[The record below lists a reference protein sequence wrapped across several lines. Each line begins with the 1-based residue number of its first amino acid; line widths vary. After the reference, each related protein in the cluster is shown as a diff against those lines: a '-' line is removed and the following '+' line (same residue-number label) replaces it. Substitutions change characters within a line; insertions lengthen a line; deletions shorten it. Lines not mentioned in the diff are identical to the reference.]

1 MDLKTEV
8 SELKGIGPKKA
19 RAFRD
24 AGIVTLSDLM
34 EFFPRRYEDRR
45 TVTPISSARAGAE
58 CLVVAKVAAKR
69 SPRGYYRKNS
79 PLTLIVSDGTG
90 SLEIVFFNGRF
101 LSGLFDEKS
110 EYAFFGKVS
119 ENHAMRQMIHPQ
131 FAKAGSADDV
141 RGIVPIYPQ
150 IPGISQRE
158 IRRLQAE
165 LVPLYSELEEWIP
178 EKTVREQRLASPEY
192 AIKNTHFPEDGHR
205 MLAGKFR
212 LVFGELF
219 TMETGL
225 MYLRAGDET
234 GGKGVSFSCE
244 AGDRFAAG
252 LPFELT
258 KGQQAAWKSIRED
271 LESDKRMNRLLQG
284 DVGSGKTVIAEMAML
299 SAASCGLQSVM
310 MAPTELLATQHFDSF
325 TKDLSGWKKPDGRP
339 VSIALLKSSLTA
351 KEKRTVYGSLESGE
365 TDILLCTHAVLEE
378 KVKFRDL
385 GLVITD
391 EQHRF
396 GVRQR
401 RILSEKGEN
410 VNILV
415 MTATPIPRTLAVI
428 VYGDLDVSQIREM
441 PAGRKPVKTTLARS
455 EDRDKVYDFV
465 EGQLI
470 KGRQAYIVAP
480 LIEESEKID
489 ASSAEEIFRLVSK
502 RFPSYRVEMV
512 HGAMR
517 PQEKDAIMQRFASGE
532 TDILVSTVVIEVGIN
547 VPNASVMVIENT
559 ERFGLA
565 QLHQLRGRVGRG
577 TDESYCFL
585 ILDQESEVA
594 VKRAEIMCRTT
605 DGFEIAE
612 EDLALR
618 GPGELFGTR
627 QHGLPQLMI
636 SDLSRHRDILE
647 KAAASAKELLA
658 DDPGLKKPENLPLKE
673 RIRSMFGE
681 NISLDL

>member
-19 RAFRD
+19 KALRD
-24 AGIVTLSDLM
+24 AGIVTIGDLM

-45 TVTPISSARAGAE
+45 HVTPIRDARTGE
-58 CLVVAKVAAKR
+58 DCLVEAKVIVKR
-69 SPRGYYRKNS
+69 SPRGYYRKNA
-79 PLTLIVSDGTG
+79 PLTLLISDGTG
-90 SLEIVFFNGRF
+90 TLEVVFFNGRF
-101 LSGLFDEKS
+101 LSGLFDDKTV
-110 EYAFFGKVS
+110 YAFYGRIS
-119 ENHAMRQMIHPQ
+119 ENHAARQMIHPQ
-131 FAKAGSADDV
+131 FAKKGSPEDV

-158 IRRLQAE
+158 IRRLQSE
-165 LVPLYSELEEWIP
+165 LLPMYSELKEWIP
-178 EKTVREQRLASPEY
+178 EKVARDQRLASPEY
-192 AIKNTHFPEDGHR
+192 AMRNTHFPEDGR
-205 MLAGKFR
+205 KMLEGKFR

-225 MYLRAGDET
+225 MYLRSGDRTDT
-234 GGKGVSFSCE
+234 GGVSFSCA
-244 AGDRFAAG
+244 AGDSFAQG
-252 LPFELT
+252 LPFDLT
-258 KGQQAAWKSIRED
+258 DGQRKAWEEIKAD
-271 LESDKRMNRLLQG
+271 LESGKRMNRLLQG
-284 DVGSGKTVIAEMAML
+284 DVGSGKTVLAEMAMI
-299 SAASCGLQSVM
+299 SAASAGLQSVM
-310 MAPTELLATQHFDSF
+310 MAPTELLASQHAETFAR
-325 TKDLSGWKKPDGRP
+325 DLSGCLRQDGRP
-339 VSIALLKSSLTA
+339 VRVELLKSSLTA
-351 KEKRTVYGSLESGE
+351 GEKREIVAGLASG
-365 TDILLCTHAVLEE
+365 DIDMLISTHAVLEE
-378 KVKFRDL
+378 KVRFKDL

-401 RILSEKGEN
+401 RILSEKGER

-428 VYGDLDVSQIREM
+428 LYGDLDVSQIREL
-441 PAGRKPVKTTLARS
+441 PSGRKPIKTTLARG
-455 EDRDKVYDFV
+455 EERDRVYDLV
-465 EGQLI
+465 ESQLR
-470 KGRQAYIVAP
+470 KGRQAYVVAP
-480 LIEESEKID
+480 LIEDSDKID
-489 ASSAEEIFRLVSK
+489 ASSAEKVFKEVSA
-502 RFPSYRVEMV
+502 RFPERRVELA

-517 PQEKDAIMQRFASGE
+517 PQDKDAAMKRFASGE

-547 VPNASVMVIENT
+547 VPNASVMVIENA

-577 TDESYCFL
+577 TDESFCFL
-585 ILDQESEVA
+585 ILDQESDVA
-594 VKRAEIMCRTT
+594 LKRAEIMCRTT

-647 KAAASAKELLA
+647 KAAASAKEILRE
-658 DDPGLKKPENLPLKE
+658 DPSLTAPGNAALKE
-673 RIRSMFGE
+673 RVREMFGDD
-681 NISLDL
+681 ISLDL

>member
-19 RAFRD
+19 KILRE
-24 AGIVTLSDLM
+24 AGIETVRDLM

-45 TVTPISSARAGAE
+45 TVTPIREARAGGDF
-58 CLVVAKVAAKR
+58 LVAAKVTAKR

-79 PLTLIVSDGTG
+79 PLTLLVTDGTG
-90 SLEIVFFNGRF
+90 SLEVVFFNGRF
-101 LSGLFDEKS
+101 LSGLFEIGT
-110 EYAFFGKVS
+110 EYAFYGRVS

-131 FAKAGSADDV
+131 FAKAGSGEDV
-141 RGIVPIYPQ
+141 RGIVPIYPE
-150 IPGISQRE
+150 IAGISQRE
-158 IRRLQAE
+158 IRRLQME
-165 LVPLYSELEEWIP
+165 IVPLYSELEEWIP
-178 EKTVREQRLASPEY
+178 ESIVEKQRLASQEY
-192 AIKNTHFPEDGHR
+192 AFRNTHFPEDGHR

-225 MYLRAGDET
+225 MYLRAGDNADS
-234 GGKGVSFSCE
+234 GGVSFSCE
-244 AGDRFAAG
+244 AGERFAAG
-252 LPFELT
+252 LPFDLT
-258 KGQQAAWKSIRED
+258 SGQRQAWESIRAD
-271 LESDKRMNRLLQG
+271 LESGRRMNRLLQG
-284 DVGSGKTVIAEMAML
+284 DVGSGKTVIAEMAMI
-299 SAASCGLQSVM
+299 SAASCGFQSAM
-310 MAPTELLATQHFDSF
+310 MAPTELLATQHFETFS
-325 TKDLSGWKKPDGRP
+325 KDLSGASKPDGTP
-339 VSIALLKSSLTA
+339 VRVGLLKSSVTA
-351 KEKRTVYGSLESGE
+351 KEKREVLEDLASG
-365 TDILLCTHAVLEE
+365 TIDILISTHAVLEE
-378 KVKFRDL
+378 SVRFLNL

-401 RILSEKGEN
+401 RVLSEKGEN

-428 VYGDLDVSQIREM
+428 LYGDLDVSQIREL
-441 PAGRKPVKTTLARS
+441 PAGRKPVKTTLTRS
-455 EDRDKVYDFV
+455 EDRDRVYDLV
-465 EGQLI
+465 EEELK

-480 LIEESEKID
+480 LIEDSDKID
-489 ASSAEEIFRLVSK
+489 ASSAEKVFRTATE
-502 RFPSYRVEMV
+502 RFAGFRVEMV
-512 HGAMR
+512 HGAMK
-517 PQEKDAIMQRFASGE
+517 PQEKDMIMARFAEGL
-532 TDILVSTVVIEVGIN
+532 TDVLVSTVVIEVGIN
-547 VPNASVMVIENT
+547 VPNVSVMVIENT

-594 VKRAEIMCRTT
+594 LKRAEIMCRTT

-647 KAAASAKELLA
+647 KAAESAKELLR
-658 DDPGLKKPENLPLKE
+658 DDPGLSRPENKALKE
-673 RIRSMFGE
+673 RIKNMFGE
-681 NISLDL
+681 ELSLDL